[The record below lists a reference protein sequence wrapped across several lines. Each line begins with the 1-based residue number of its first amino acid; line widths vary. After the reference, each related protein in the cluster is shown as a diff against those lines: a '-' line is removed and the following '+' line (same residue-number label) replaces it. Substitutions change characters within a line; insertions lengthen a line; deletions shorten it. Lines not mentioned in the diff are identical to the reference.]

1 MALPFANPA
10 FFAAHA
16 GNAYNQYKNPQSFN
30 YGGPGAGGTPPG
42 SAAGGMGGIN
52 NMGQQGTQYP
62 GVGGKGFTQYPLL
75 NPIQQ
80 RLQNLINLMAGQQLT
95 GPSNAPDISA
105 LENQA
110 KQEFQSETVP
120 SIAQRFTGATR
131 GSDFAGRLGA
141 AGAGLESQLAN
152 LRYQHGLQQQGIQ
165 ESRLGQLLN
174 YGLAPQQQTVANQ
187 PEPIDRSP
195 GIGEQFARAAGQYGP
210 QLIMELLKQY
220 FGQQG
225 GGGGNRFGGGTSE
238 PTGDYSYAAGNVNY
252 NQL

>member
-120 SIAQRFTGATR
+120 SI
-131 GSDFAGRLGA
+131 
-141 AGAGLESQLAN
+141 
-152 LRYQHGLQQQGIQ
+152 LQQQGIQ